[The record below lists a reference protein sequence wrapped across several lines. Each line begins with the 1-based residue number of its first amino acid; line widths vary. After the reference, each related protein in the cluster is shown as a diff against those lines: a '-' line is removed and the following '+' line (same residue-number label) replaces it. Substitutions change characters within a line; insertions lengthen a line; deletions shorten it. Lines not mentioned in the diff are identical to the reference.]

1 MVKLVVAWTFEGR
14 MDMERD
20 EAQMMV
26 SRVKLLSFVARRTRT

>member
-1 MVKLVVAWTFEGR
+1 MVKLGVVWTFEGR

-26 SRVKLLSFVARRTRT
+26 SLVKLQSFIARRTRT